1 MAPPVQETYFGR
13 MERKLAY
20 LEMVQAVITRMATNS
35 FHVKGWSV
43 TLVTAL
49 FALAAVDNINELF
62 VYLAYFP
69 AVMFWM
75 LDAYFLRQERLF
87 RRLYDDVRGRDDAQI
102 DFSMNTEGFEKDV
115 DGVWKV
121 AWSFTLR
128 LFHGTLIGAVVLV
141 TVLMTRF

>member
-1 MAPPVQETYFGR
+1 
-13 MERKLAY
+13 MERKLAH

-49 FALAAVDNINELF
+49 FALAAVDDINESF

-75 LDAYFLRQERLF
+75 LDAYFLRQERLL
-87 RRLYDDVRGRDDAQI
+87 RKLYDDVRGRDDSKI
-102 DFSMNTEGFEKDV
+102 DFSMNTASFEKDV
-115 DGVWKV
+115 DGVWRV
-121 AWSFTLR
+121 AWSLTLR

-141 TVLMTRF
+141 TVLMIRF